1 MAFDQEAH
9 HVECG
14 RDALGLRDRGEL
26 GELLVGARRG
36 VAQGA
41 NAPRDQIE
49 RVPQLSVLI
58 HEHQVQ
64 RVENRTL
71 DIPVKVVGLL
81 VERVGVGQ
89 QARLALR
96 DALAVL
102 FSDANVGA
110 SGCDKFDLGLSQE

>member
-1 MAFDQEAH
+1 MAFDQEAQH
-9 HVECG
+9 IECG
-14 RDALGLRDRGEL
+14 RDTFGLRDRGEPD
-26 GELLVGARRG
+26 ELLVGARRG

-41 NAPRDQIE
+41 NAPGDQIE

-89 QARLALR
+89 QARQALR